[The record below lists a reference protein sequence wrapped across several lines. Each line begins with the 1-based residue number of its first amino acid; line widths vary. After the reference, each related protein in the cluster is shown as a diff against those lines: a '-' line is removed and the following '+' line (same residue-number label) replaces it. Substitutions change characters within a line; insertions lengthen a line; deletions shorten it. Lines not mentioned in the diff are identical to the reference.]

1 MQLISILHLELG
13 KLVLEVPVVFLRAPT
28 FFVILLEL
36 VYLLVQGTLLP
47 LLNLV
52 LGSLRLLHR
61 TIPIK
66 DRVNDGL
73 NSPERTVMCLLFL

>member
-28 FFVILLEL
+28 FFVIFLEF

-52 LGSLRLLHR
+52 LSSLRLLQK
-61 TIPIK
+61 TVPVK
-66 DRVNDGL
+66 D
-73 NSPERTVMCLLFL
+73 